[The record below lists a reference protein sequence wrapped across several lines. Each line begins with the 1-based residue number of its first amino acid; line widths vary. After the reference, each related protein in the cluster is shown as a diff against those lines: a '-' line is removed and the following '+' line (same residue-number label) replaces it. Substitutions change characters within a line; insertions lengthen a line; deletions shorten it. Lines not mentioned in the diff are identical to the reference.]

1 MYVRLQIDENLKH
14 TIMQKEDLNNL
25 VTVADL
31 NSFSEKIISEMH
43 RISEKDKPEFYTPSQ
58 FSKLTGM
65 PYTTVIHYCKK
76 NMLKARQEFTGGSW
90 QIYASEMNRLKEEA
104 TTNHLSYK

>member
-1 MYVRLQIDENLKH
+1 
-14 TIMQKEDLNNL
+14 MQKEDLNNL

-76 NMLKARQEFTGGSW
+76 NMLKARQEFKGGSW